1 MTYFR
6 PQIHAWR
13 ATPYGKNSHLPHFNV
28 KSAFMSTSWKE
39 TLADRMDPQ
48 IAEEID
54 VFESQMAL
62 RRAGK
67 LDEKVFAET
76 RLRRGCYGQRYD
88 NGHRHDGIRTQQLD
102 YMSDMTKGPDT
113 LWDAPGMQR
122 IKIPFGGLTAG
133 QLDTLAEL
141 AEEYADAVLHVTTRQ
156 DFQLHYVHIDDTP
169 NLMRRLAAVG
179 ITTREACGNS
189 VRNVTAC
196 PLSGVCHSEAF
207 DVTPYAKASAKFMLG
222 HPDAQGFGR
231 KFKIA
236 FSGCREQAC
245 ALTNMHDMGCIAAT
259 RIENGQVKRGFEVY
273 VGGGLGAVPQQ
284 AKLFDAFVPE
294 EELLPL
300 TQAIGRVFARL
311 GEKKNRAAAR
321 IKFLITKLGI
331 DEFRRIVLEERATMP
346 ADTRWTSYIPEVEK
360 YKENPLKAPAF
371 LNGQQR
377 PEGFEKWFGT
387 NVYRQKQP
395 GYAVVTVTLPLG
407 DITTVQARELANIAR
422 RFSGDT
428 LRTTVEQNIVL
439 RWVAEAD
446 IPDLYRELAR
456 IGLNEPGAG
465 TILDVVA
472 CPGTDT
478 CKLGI
483 ASSRGLAGEIRT
495 RLADRL
501 FTLDESV
508 RNLHIKI
515 SGCFNSC
522 GQHHLADLGF
532 YGTTRT
538 IANRKVPHFQVVL
551 GGKWQDNA
559 GAYGLAIGT
568 VPSKRV
574 PDVIESITSKYVRD
588 RKNAESFQDFIKRI
602 GKQECRAMIQ
612 PFMEVPVYEKDRS
625 YYSDWGDPREFTIGD
640 MGVGECAGE
649 VISVTQF
656 DLADAERLVFEAQ
669 VHLENESY
677 AQADAMA
684 YRAMIQAAV
693 SLVKTQFLDVAD
705 DPNTVVSEF
714 RRRFYET
721 GLLGDRYA
729 GNKFA
734 EYLFRRHE
742 APQQE
747 HSRDH
752 AYRIVEDAQL
762 FIEAT
767 YACHDS
773 LAERGAAGALAGS
786 IQTGK
791 AAGKL

>member
-1 MTYFR
+1 MPT
-6 PQIHAWR
+6 
-13 ATPYGKNSHLPHFNV
+13 
-28 KSAFMSTSWKE
+28 WKE
-39 TLADRMDPQ
+39 KLADKMEPQ
-48 IAEEID
+48 IAEEVDI
-54 VFESQMAL
+54 FEMQMAL
-62 RRAGK
+62 RRTGR
-67 LDEKVFAET
+67 LDEKLFAET

-88 NGHRHDGIRTQQLD
+88 NGHRHDGIRTQQL
-102 YMSDMTKGPDT
+102 SFLAEMTKGPDT

-122 IKIPFGGLTAG
+122 IKIPFGGVTPN
-133 QLDTLAEL
+133 QLETLAEL
-141 AEEYADAVLHVTTRQ
+141 AEEYADGVLHVTTRQ

-196 PLSGVCHSEAF
+196 PLSGVCRGETF
-207 DVTPYAKASAKFMLG
+207 DVTPYAKASSKFMLG

-236 FSGCREQAC
+236 FSGCKEEAC
-245 ALTNMHDMGCIAAT
+245 ALTNMHDMGCIAVT
-259 RIENGQVKRGFEVY
+259 RLEDGKQKRGFEVY

-284 AKLFDAFVPE
+284 AKLFDSFVPE

-300 TQAIGRVFARL
+300 TQAIARVFARM

-321 IKFLITKLGI
+321 IKFLVSKLGI
-331 DEFRRIVLEERATMP
+331 EEFRRIVLEERRAMP
-346 ADTRWTSYIPEVEK
+346 TDTRWTSYLADLERYREEPRRAPE
-360 YKENPLKAPAF
+360 F
-371 LNGQQR
+371 LNGQAR
-377 PEGFEKWFGT
+377 PDGFEKWFAT
-387 NVYRQKQP
+387 NVYRQKQE
-395 GYAVVTVTLPLG
+395 GFVVASVTLPLG
-407 DITTVQARELANIAR
+407 DMTAAQARQLANIAR
-422 RFSGDT
+422 RFSADS

-439 RWVAEAD
+439 RWVSEAD
-446 IPDLYRELAR
+446 LVDLYCELLR
-456 IGLNEPGAG
+456 IGLGEPGAG

-522 GQHHLADLGF
+522 GQHHVADLGF
-532 YGTTRT
+532 YGTSRT

-568 VPSKRV
+568 VPSKNI
-574 PDVIESITSKYVRD
+574 PDVVEQITSRYVRD
-588 RKNAESFQDFIKRI
+588 RQGMETFQEFIKRI
-602 GKQECRAMIQ
+602 GKQQCRAIIE
-612 PFMEVPVYEKDRS
+612 PFMQVGSYEQDRS
-625 YYSDWGDPREFTIGD
+625 LYSDWGDPREFTIGD
-640 MGVGECAGE
+640 LGVGECAGE

-669 VHLENESY
+669 LHLENENY
-677 AQADAMA
+677 GQADAFA
-684 YRAMIQAAV
+684 YRAMLQAAA
-693 SLVKTQFLDVAD
+693 SLVKTQFLDVND
-705 DPNTVVSEF
+705 QPDTVVGEF
-714 RRRFYET
+714 RSRFFDT
-721 GLLGDRYA
+721 GILGDRYA

-734 EYLFRRHE
+734 EYLFRRHDSP
-742 APQQE
+742 PQT
-747 HSRDH
+747 HTRDQ
-752 AYRIVEDAQL
+752 AYRIVEEAQL

-773 LAERGAAGALAGS
+773 LTERGAAGPFGLAVKSGR
-786 IQTGK
+786 
-791 AAGKL
+791 AAGKP

>member
-1 MTYFR
+1 MPT
-6 PQIHAWR
+6 
-13 ATPYGKNSHLPHFNV
+13 
-28 KSAFMSTSWKE
+28 WKE
-39 TLADRMDPQ
+39 KLANRMDPQ

-54 VFESQMAL
+54 VFETQMAL
-62 RRAGK
+62 RRTGK
-67 LDEKVFAET
+67 MDEKVFAET

-88 NGHRHDGIRTQQLD
+88 NGHRHDGIRTQELNFLAA
-102 YMSDMTKGPDT
+102 MTKGPDT

-122 IKIPFGGLTAG
+122 IKIPFGGVTPE

-141 AEEYADAVLHVTTRQ
+141 AEEYSDGVLHVTTRQ

-196 PLSGVCHSEAF
+196 PIAGVCRSEAF

-236 FSGCREQAC
+236 FSGCRQEAC
-245 ALTNMHDMGCIAAT
+245 ALTNMHDMGCIAVT
-259 RIENGQVKRGFEVY
+259 RTENGQQKRGFEVY

-284 AKLFDAFVPE
+284 AKLLEAFVPE
-294 EELLPL
+294 DELLPL

-321 IKFLITKLGI
+321 VKFLITKLGI
-331 DEFRRIVLEERATMP
+331 DEFRRLVNEERKILPEDA
-346 ADTRWTSYIPEVEK
+346 RWTSYIPGVAE
-360 YKENPLKAPAF
+360 YKETPQKAPAA

-377 PEGFEKWFGT
+377 PEGFEKWYAT
-387 NVYRQKQP
+387 NVYRQRQE
-395 GYAVVTVTLPLG
+395 GYAVAAVTLPLG
-407 DITTVQARELANIAR
+407 DMTAAQTRQVANIAR
-422 RFSGDT
+422 RFSGDN

-439 RWVAEAD
+439 RWVSEAD
-446 IPDLYRELAR
+446 LPELYRELVR
-456 IGLNEPGAG
+456 IGLGEPGAG

-522 GQHHLADLGF
+522 GQHHIADLGF

-574 PDVIESITSKYVRD
+574 PDVIETITTRYVSE
-588 RKNAESFQDFIKRI
+588 RKGTERFQDFIKRI
-602 GKQECRAMIQ
+602 GKQQCRAMIE
-612 PFMEVPVYEKDRS
+612 PFMDVPAYERDPS
-625 YYSDWGDPREFTIGD
+625 LYSDWGDPREFTIGD
-640 MGVGECAGE
+640 MGTGECAGE

-656 DLADAERLVFEAQ
+656 DLADAERLVFEGQ
-669 VHLENESY
+669 IHLENENY
-677 AQADAMA
+677 GQADALA
-684 YRAMIQAAV
+684 YRAMTQAAL
-693 SLVKTQFLDVAD
+693 SLIKTQSLDVPD
-705 DPNTVVSEF
+705 NPDTVVSEF
-714 RRRFYET
+714 RRRFYDT

-734 EYLFRRHE
+734 EYLFRRHD
-742 APQQE
+742 APPPT
-747 HSRDH
+747 HTRDQ
-752 AYRIVEDAQL
+752 AYRIVEEAQL

-773 LAERGAAGALAGS
+773 LAERGASSPAFANLPSGR
-786 IQTGK
+786 T
-791 AAGKL
+791 AGKL